1 MSYITF
7 ETPAFLEPF
16 FAKFDHI
23 FNRWEP
29 QQYFRLYG
37 TGLLLEI
44 KRKNV
49 QAIDSH
55 IIGGN
60 YQGLMESH
68 GSPKAGC
75 FVPRKGPC
83 VLHHH
88 FISDAPWDEV
98 SLNYQ
103 RISWLQSA
111 RQTKST
117 HSGYLILDDTGNP
130 KSGDATFATKKQYM
144 GCLGKVDCGQVV
156 VTSHYADASKD
167 WPVNLLPYV
176 PQDMV
181 AKENA
186 R

>member
-1 MSYITF
+1 MSYITC
-7 ETPAFLEPF
+7 ETPAFLDSF

-68 GSPKAGC
+68 GSPKATPVC
-75 FVPRKGPC
+75 STTTLSPMLL
-83 VLHHH
+83 VLKCH
-88 FISDAPWDEV
+88 
-98 SLNYQ
+98 
-103 RISWLQSA
+103 
-111 RQTKST
+111 
-117 HSGYLILDDTGNP
+117 
-130 KSGDATFATKKQYM
+130 
-144 GCLGKVDCGQVV
+144 
-156 VTSHYADASKD
+156 
-167 WPVNLLPYV
+167 
-176 PQDMV
+176 
-181 AKENA
+181 
-186 R
+186 

>member
-1 MSYITF
+1 MSYITC
-7 ETPAFLEPF
+7 ETPAFFDSF

-60 YQGLMESH
+60 YQGL
-68 GSPKAGC
+68 
-75 FVPRKGPC
+75 
-83 VLHHH
+83 HH

-117 HSGYLILDDTGNP
+117 CSGYLILDDTGNP
-130 KSGDATFATKKQYM
+130 KSGDAKEV
-144 GCLGKVDCGQVV
+144 GKACFFVC
-156 VTSHYADASKD
+156 Y
-167 WPVNLLPYV
+167 
-176 PQDMV
+176 
-181 AKENA
+181 KEA
-186 R
+186 VYGLSWQS